1 MSQFFTSGCPIIGVS
16 ASASVLP
23 MNIQDCIPLGWT
35 VGSPTHFSG
44 YLLRTFMSESLCKG
58 LQVSL
63 CKGLK
68 DGGGRARFDPEKK
81 KKRFLPRG
89 PVGA

>member
-1 MSQFFTSGCPIIGVS
+1 
-16 ASASVLP
+16 
-23 MNIQDCIPLGWT
+23 
-35 VGSPTHFSG
+35 
-44 YLLRTFMSESLCKG
+44 MSESLCKG

-63 CKGLK
+63 CKGLN

-89 PVGA
+89 PGERRGHDGVYALKPGR

>member
-1 MSQFFTSGCPIIGVS
+1 
-16 ASASVLP
+16 
-23 MNIQDCIPLGWT
+23 
-35 VGSPTHFSG
+35 
-44 YLLRTFMSESLCKG
+44 MSESLCKG